1 MPASCWLS
9 IRKWLSLGLACA
21 PLLSWPALS
30 SRQRR
35 ILFLRSLPA
44 GLCSSALDKVY
55 GLSSLHFLPPHS
67 LLFYLPLSP
76 PEKELF
82 FFFSDIICVCLEKV
96 DSAALVYMI
105 QRHNTE
111 YTSFII
117 IETYTEHVMIAKR
130 IIEQQHDVTV
140 KLEALP
146 SLIPVIA
153 KIQLWG

>member
-1 MPASCWLS
+1 M
-9 IRKWLSLGLACA
+9 
-21 PLLSWPALS
+21 
-30 SRQRR
+30 
-35 ILFLRSLPA
+35 
-44 GLCSSALDKVY
+44 
-55 GLSSLHFLPPHS
+55 
-67 LLFYLPLSP
+67 
-76 PEKELF
+76 
-82 FFFSDIICVCLEKV
+82 EKV

-146 SLIPVIA
+146 SQIPMIA
-153 KIQLWG
+153 KIQLWGLVLGQV